1 MSTLFDVVLHPIEQ
15 QGVDFWWL
23 DWQQWV
29 FDKDIE
35 KLNNTWWLNYTFFE
49 DMERNTDKRPLIYH
63 RWGGLGNH
71 RYQIGFREMLIL
83 RGIRSNISPILPI
96 RLRMFFMDIGVTI

>member
-1 MSTLFDVVLHPIEQ
+1 MNFDISTHENIPWQGSNKKFMSTLFDVVLHPIEQ

-49 DMERNTDKRPLIYH
+49 DMGTQYR
-63 RWGGLGNH
+63 
-71 RYQIGFREMLIL
+71 
-83 RGIRSNISPILPI
+83 
-96 RLRMFFMDIGVTI
+96 

>member
-35 KLNNTWWLNYTFFE
+35 KLNNTWRLNYTFFE
-49 DMERNTDKRPLIYH
+49 DMKRNTDKRPLIYH

-71 RYQIGFREMLIL
+71 RYQIGFSGDAYITWNTLEYQ
-83 RGIRSNISPILPI
+83 PYW
-96 RLRMFFMDIGVTI
+96 